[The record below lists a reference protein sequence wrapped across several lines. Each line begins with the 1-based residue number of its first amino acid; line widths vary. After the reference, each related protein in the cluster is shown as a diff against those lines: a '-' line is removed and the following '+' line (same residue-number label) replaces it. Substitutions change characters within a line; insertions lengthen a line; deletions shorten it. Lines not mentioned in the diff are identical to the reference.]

1 MNCFFSAHENSD
13 NNEYMNDP
21 FPQSVH
27 SGSKYNFYPVPFIII
42 LLGPCLGVM
51 AFFFIH
57 RGACVFVNNRQ
68 VKVIYLV
75 IFFQSFS
82 HIQLGTDIV
91 LVSSV

>member
-51 AFFFIH
+51 AFFSSTE
-57 RGACVFVNNRQ
+57 GP
-68 VKVIYLV
+68 
-75 IFFQSFS
+75 
-82 HIQLGTDIV
+82 
-91 LVSSV
+91 VSLSIIGK